1 MPKNMSM
8 WPHKTSAKGRKRPD
22 VVFHKLLILILIGA
36 IFVFDIFANVSE
48 LSFVTYFPGE

>member
-8 WPHKTSAKGRKRPD
+8 WSHKTSAKGRKRPD

-36 IFVFDIFANVSE
+36 ILIFDFFTHACE
-48 LSFVTYFPGE
+48 LSFVAYFPGE

>member
-1 MPKNMSM
+1 MPKNISM